1 MTPMTPFAPS
11 QTHSSIAHQDAFPTR
26 IRRCVAIWLAIS
38 IASNLHAQ
46 DSGTVHSF
54 DRQALTK
61 TYYSEGAGVGDLN
74 ADGKP
79 DVVYGPYWFEGPE
92 FKVPHEIYPAKPQPM
107 NAYADH
113 FFAWVHDVNGDGF
126 NDVLT
131 VGFPGTPAYV
141 YENPGKGVATHGHW
155 TKHQVFDW
163 VSNES
168 PAFTDVTGDG
178 KPELVCTRAGMFGF
192 AQPTGNNFDA
202 WQFTRLSGVVAH
214 ERFGH
219 AMGVGDVDG
228 DGKLDIMANN
238 GWFKNPGPNREGLW
252 DFEPVP
258 FCPGGADMY
267 AYDVDG
273 DGLNDVITSLDAHGY
288 GLVWWEQQRTASGDR
303 EFVRHLIMG
312 SKPSENPY
320 GIHIS
325 ELHSVRMADINGDGL
340 QDIVTGKTYWS
351 HHRSSAEW
359 DSGAVVYWFE
369 LRRSA
374 QGVEWI
380 PHLADDTSG
389 IGRQIVVADVDSNK
403 TPDIVVGGMLGCHV
417 LRHQEQ
423 QLDGIAYQAAQPRP
437 RRPLREDLSGLDAAS
452 HMTVPEG
459 FHVQLA
465 AGEPQVHQ
473 PVAMAL
479 DHRGRLWVAEAYTY
493 PKRAPEGEGIDKIII
508 LEDTNQ
514 DGVFDTRKQFAEGLN
529 LVSGLEVGFGGV
541 WVGAAPYLLFIP
553 DADGDDV
560 PDEKP
565 RVLLDGFGYQDTH
578 ETLNA
583 FNWGPDGWLYGCHG
597 VFTHS
602 KVGKPGTPDDQR
614 VPMNA
619 AVWRYHPTQHTFEV
633 FAWGTSNPWGVDFNE
648 YGHAFITACVIPH
661 LYHVIQGAHYQRQA
675 GEHFNRYVYTDIKT
689 IADHLHYA
697 GNIGD
702 HAWWGH
708 EPGIQDDT
716 SDAGGGHAHCG
727 AMIYLGDNWPDRYR
741 NHIYFNNIHGNRV
754 NMDRLFRDGSGYVGK
769 HGDDLMMANDR
780 WFRGINLRT
789 GPDGSVYLIDWYDRN
804 ACHRVN
810 PEIWDRTNGR
820 VYNIA
825 YGVPARQRVDLAR
838 QSDADLAKLAWHKN
852 DWYVRVS
859 RRLLQERAAS
869 GKMDQAAVGEEIAQL
884 MASDDETRVLRGLW
898 LAHATGLAD
907 DAKLQS
913 LLGHRSAYVNAWAI
927 QLLCEDKQVPESAIK
942 RFQELAAS
950 KQADA
955 IVRLYLASA
964 INRLK
969 LDDRWEIAHAL
980 LRHEADSNDRNIPL
994 MAWYGIEPLVAMDPK
1009 RALALA
1015 NSSRIPSVNQYI
1027 VRRAAADSEG
1037 LEALVAEMTRW
1048 PADQQKSTLEQ
1059 ILQSMEGRV
1068 NVPQPKSWTS
1078 AYEQLAKSDTSEIRD
1093 LALRTAVAF
1102 GDQRAFPQLRDRL
1115 VDKNCPVAERKA
1127 ALDILVKG
1135 RDKELGPSLIA
1146 ILDTEELQSP
1156 AIRALAAVAD
1166 AQTPDKLLG
1175 IYQKLG
1181 KTAREDAIATLVSRA
1196 PFAVKLLDAVDSG
1209 SIARSDVHAF
1219 HVRQMVSLDD
1229 KALVERI
1236 TRSWGKVG
1244 TSSEEQKLAIEKYKS
1259 QLTKNVLAKADLSQ
1273 GRLLFNKHCMACHQL
1288 FGAGEK
1294 VGPDLTGSNR
1304 ADLNYILENL
1314 VAPNAVVGKDY
1325 QMTLLQLDDGRVL
1338 SGLITKESDS
1348 AVTLKT
1354 INDLVVVAKEEIE
1367 ERKLSELSLMPNGLL
1382 DPLSLDEVRDLV
1394 GYLAS
1399 PAQVPIRGPRPNFD
1413 AKGNVPGA
1421 FEGEALKVIEKSRGA
1436 AQGQDMRGFAA
1447 DRWSGNNQLW
1457 WTGAQPN
1464 DSLSLEFEVSETG
1477 RYEPQIVITKA
1488 RDYAIIQLYIDDT
1501 PLGEPIDGFNT
1512 PEVITTGL
1520 LKFNARELDRGRHL
1534 LKVKIL
1540 GKHPEAVPGFM
1551 VGIDFL
1557 KLERLSEE

>member
-1 MTPMTPFAPS
+1 MNPFHTLA
-11 QTHSSIAHQDAFPTR
+11 
-26 IRRCVAIWLAIS
+26 CVALLLVC
-38 IASNLHAQ
+38 NGGLTEAQ
-46 DSGTVHSF
+46 VQSDQGTVHSF
-54 DRQALTK
+54 NRQSLTK
-61 TYYSEGAGVGDLN
+61 TYFSEGAGVGDLN

-92 FKVPHEIYPAKPQPM
+92 FKVSHEIYAPKPQPM

-113 FFAWVHDVNGDGF
+113 FFAWVHDFNGDGF

-141 YENPGKGVATHGHW
+141 YENPGKEVAAAGHW
-155 TKHQVFDW
+155 IKHQIFDW

-168 PAFTDVTGDG
+168 PAFTDITGDG
-178 KPELVCTRAGMFGF
+178 KPELVCTRAGMFGY
-192 AQPTGNNFDA
+192 AEPSGKDFDA
-202 WQFTRLSGVVAH
+202 WKFTRISEVVAH

-219 AMGVGDVDG
+219 ALGLGDVDG
-228 DGKLDIMANN
+228 DGKLDVMANN
-238 GWFKNPGPNREGLW
+238 GWFKNPGPGKQGLW
-252 DFEPVP
+252 DFEAVP
-258 FCPGGADMY
+258 FCPGGADMF
-267 AYDVDG
+267 AYDVDA

-288 GLVWWEQQRTASGDR
+288 GLVWWQQQKGADGQR
-303 EFVRHLIMG
+303 EFKRHLIMG

-325 ELHSVRMADINGDGL
+325 ELHSVKMADINADGL
-340 QDIVTGKTYWS
+340 QDIITGKTYWS
-351 HHRSSAEW
+351 HHRQSSEW
-359 DSGAVVYWFE
+359 DAGPVVYWFE
-369 LRRSA
+369 LRRSEK
-374 QGVEWI
+374 GVEWI
-380 PHLADDTSG
+380 PHLADDASG
-389 IGRQIVVADVDSNK
+389 IGRQIVIADVDSNQ

-417 LRHQEQ
+417 LRHEQ
-423 QLDGIAYQAAQPRP
+423 KNLDGIAYQAAQPKP
-437 RRPLREDLSGLDAAS
+437 RKELKEDLTGPQAAE

-493 PKRAPEGEGIDKIII
+493 PKRAPEGQGIDKIII

-514 DGVFDTRKQFAEGLN
+514 DGVFDTRKQFIEGLN

-560 PDEKP
+560 PDAKP
-565 RVLLDGFGYQDTH
+565 QVLLDGFGYQDTH

-619 AVWRYHPTQHTFEV
+619 AVWRYHPTKHTFEV
-633 FAWGTSNPWGVDFNE
+633 FAWGTSNPWGVDFNDH
-648 YGHAFITACVIPH
+648 GQAFITACVIPH

-675 GEHFNRYVYTDIKT
+675 GEHFNRYVYSDIKT

-697 GNIGD
+697 GSIGD

-741 NHIYFNNIHGNRV
+741 NHIFFNNIHGNRV

-769 HGDDLMMANDR
+769 HGDDLMLSNDR

-789 GPDGSVYLIDWYDRN
+789 GPDGSAYLIDWYDRN

-825 YGVPARQRVDLAR
+825 YGVPNRTTVDLAKL
-838 QSDADLAKLAWHKN
+838 SDAELAKLAWHKN

-859 RRLLQERAAS
+859 RRLLQERVAS
-869 GKMDQAAVGEEIAQL
+869 GKFDGDSVAQEIEKL
-884 MASDDETRVLRGLW
+884 LGSSDETRVLRGLW
-898 LAHATGLAD
+898 LGHATGILD
-907 DAKLQS
+907 DEKLQA
-913 LLGHRSAYVNAWAI
+913 LLAHPSAYAQAWAI
-927 QLLCEDKQVPESAIK
+927 QLLCEDRKVSQAVLSK
-942 RFQELAAS
+942 LSQLAS
-950 KQADA
+950 SNKTDA
-955 IVRLYLASA
+955 LVRLYLASA
-964 INRLK
+964 INRIE
-969 LDDRWEIAHAL
+969 LDQRWEIAQGL
-980 LRHEADSNDRNIPL
+980 LSHESDNKDRNIPL
-994 MAWYGIEPLVAMDPK
+994 VAWYGIEPLVANDPK
-1009 RALALA
+1009 RALELA
-1015 NSSRIPSVNQYI
+1015 AQSRIGLVSQYI
-1027 VRRAAADSEG
+1027 VRRSAADSQG
-1037 LEALVAEMTRW
+1037 LEALVAQMTNW
-1048 PADQQKSTLEQ
+1048 PAPKQIETLKQMLE
-1059 ILQSMEGRV
+1059 SMEGRV
-1068 NVPQPKSWTS
+1068 NVAQPENWKT
-1078 AYEQLAKSDTSEIRD
+1078 AYEQLSKSDSPEIKD
-1093 LALRTAVAF
+1093 LALRAAVAF
-1102 GDQRAFPQLRDRL
+1102 GDQRAFPQLRQRL
-1115 VDKNCPVAERKA
+1115 VDKARPVAERKQ

-1135 RDKELGPSLIA
+1135 RDKELAPSLYSV
-1146 ILDTEELQSP
+1146 LDTPELQSP
-1156 AIRALAAVAD
+1156 AIRALSAVAD
-1166 AQTPDKLLG
+1166 PQTAEKLLG
-1175 IYQKLG
+1175 LYSQLAKG
-1181 KTAREDAIATLVSRA
+1181 AQEDAVATLVSRA
-1196 PFAVKLLDAVDSG
+1196 PFAQKLFDAVESG
-1209 SIARSDVHAF
+1209 KIARSDVHAF
-1219 HVRQMVSLDD
+1219 HVRQMVSLND
-1229 KALVERI
+1229 KELVERI
-1236 TRSWGKVG
+1236 NQSWGKVG
-1244 TSSEEQKLAIEKYKS
+1244 TSSQEQQQAIEKYKS
-1259 QLTKNVLAKADLSQ
+1259 QLPKKELAKADLSQ

-1338 SGLITKESDS
+1338 SGLITKETDS

-1354 INDLVVVAKEEIE
+1354 INDLVVVAKEEIDQ
-1367 ERKLSELSLMPNGLL
+1367 RKLSDLSLMPNGLL
-1382 DPLSLDEVRDLV
+1382 EQMQPEEIRDLI

-1399 PAQVPIRGPRPNFD
+1399 PSQVPLRGPRPDFD
-1413 AKGNVPGA
+1413 SKGNVPA
-1421 FEGEALKVIEKSRGA
+1421 AIEGEAMKVLEKSRGTT
-1436 AQGQDMRGFAA
+1436 QGQDMRAFPK
-1447 DRWSGNNQLW
+1447 DRWSANNHLW
-1457 WTGAQPN
+1457 WTGGQPS
-1464 DSLSLEFEVSETG
+1464 DSLSLEFEIAQDGQYMPEMVL
-1477 RYEPQIVITKA
+1477 TKA
-1488 RDYAIIQLYIDDT
+1488 RDYAIVQLMIDQT
-1501 PLGEPIDGFNT
+1501 PLGDPIDCFNT

-1520 LKFNARELDRGRHL
+1520 IKFAPRQLAQGKHTLKIQI
-1534 LKVKIL
+1534 V
-1540 GKHPEAVPGFM
+1540 GKHPEAVPGYM

-1557 KLERLSEE
+1557 KFSRVEK